1 MKEKKHKETAAKEA
15 DILNTACEDE
25 MEYTVKAKNAD
36 GAKDATCANEAAGGD
51 GAGAADNGDATCTAD
66 SDNTANADNANAET
80 SPENEIQQLQ
90 AEVAELKDK
99 NARLYADF
107 DNFRK
112 RTAKERLELIK
123 TASADVIESLLPV
136 VDDFERALAAELLGA
151 QAAACAASTV
161 LDLEAAKGT
170 AFEGVALI
178 YQKLTKLLTQ
188 NGVTTIEVLN
198 QPFDEEWSEAVA
210 QIPTPDGKTKGH
222 VLDVVQKGYKI
233 DEKVIRHAKVVV
245 GI

>member
-1 MKEKKHKETAAKEA
+1 MKEKKHKETAKEA
-15 DILNTACEDE
+15 QTLNTACEPE
-25 MEYTVKAKNAD
+25 MEYTVKAKDASGAD
-36 GAKDATCANEAAGGD
+36 GADEAARETED
-51 GAGAADNGDATCTAD
+51 TVRSAD
-66 SDNTANADNANAET
+66 SSACEACADGTAE
-80 SPENEIQQLQ
+80 ENEIQQLQ

-123 TASADVIESLLPV
+123 TASSDVIESLLPI
-136 VDDFERALAAELLGA
+136 VDDFERALAAELLGV

-170 AFEGVALI
+170 TFEGVALI

-188 NGVTTIEVLN
+188 NGVTTIEVLH

-210 QIPTPDGKTKGH
+210 QIPTPDGQTKGH

>member
-15 DILNTACEDE
+15 EILNTACEDE
-25 MEYTVKAKNAD
+25 MEYTVKTKNAD
-36 GAKDATCANEAAGGD
+36 GAKGANEAD
-51 GAGAADNGDATCTAD
+51 GADGDTNNGAACAAESGDA
-66 SDNTANADNANAET
+66 SDADNANAET

-210 QIPTPDGKTKGH
+210 QIPSPDGKTKGH